1 MKKIKYILT
10 LILLFLSIF
19 IFASLSTNVYAYSE
33 QDRISAEVQ
42 EHIDNE
48 ELPSWHQIYKHYPYY
63 QVIYQ
68 KFCNSAE
75 GLAYF
80 ASITETHLREMFDW
94 YIGDTTEW
102 TEMLSKLHTDVRKLE
117 PNSTIGIYFD
127 GKFLN
132 LLWTSEYIPNDF
144 LNLNSITYKTS
155 KGTFTLTNHIMSNI
169 CSHCNGDEV
178 IELTEHIYIME
189 SEQHVVCQI
198 NKTPI
203 MVFHECDNEV
213 IRYGVDLEDVKNFT
227 IVSWEAEIDH
237 FETDMDPNNF
247 YTFSSVN
254 EEITFNLAEGIRF
267 GGNPFYEFRT
277 HMSVEITDCICQS
290 VWDLNF
296 GGYKHYVYFNT
307 DIDLEKIYRVDV
319 AYSLLADDEIWAAKL
334 ISGVKNQALR
344 KSLSEDKHRG
354 GFLNLSRYQGL
365 TIGDFSSNDN
375 DAKHYRYRL
384 MLNYDESNWDI
395 SEALVTS
402 ESDYKRV
409 DEFYALRIDF
419 LYEGEQLSAN
429 IKMDPIQGESMK
441 AYNRDLIL
449 STKDPIWKF
458 KEASFEAGDTVVD
471 IVDTIGDVAVDV
483 VDAGS
488 DIVEG
493 TGDVIG
499 NIVNGAK
506 EGISNIT
513 SNTSKLKNTFLI
525 IGGIAIGGVLLFFSF
540 KVIRFAK
547 DFLSKNKK

>member
-1 MKKIKYILT
+1 M
-10 LILLFLSIF
+10 LFRS
-19 IFASLSTNVYAYSE
+19 
-33 QDRISAEVQ
+33 
-42 EHIDNE
+42 
-48 ELPSWHQIYKHYPYY
+48 
-63 QVIYQ
+63 
-68 KFCNSAE
+68 
-75 GLAYF
+75 
-80 ASITETHLREMFDW
+80 
-94 YIGDTTEW
+94 
-102 TEMLSKLHTDVRKLE
+102 
-117 PNSTIGIYFD
+117 
-127 GKFLN
+127 
-132 LLWTSEYIPNDF
+132 
-144 LNLNSITYKTS
+144 
-155 KGTFTLTNHIMSNI
+155 
-169 CSHCNGDEV
+169 
-178 IELTEHIYIME
+178 
-189 SEQHVVCQI
+189 
-198 NKTPI
+198 
-203 MVFHECDNEV
+203 
-213 IRYGVDLEDVKNFT
+213 
-227 IVSWEAEIDH
+227 
-237 FETDMDPNNF
+237 
-247 YTFSSVN
+247 
-254 EEITFNLAEGIRF
+254 
-267 GGNPFYEFRT
+267 
-277 HMSVEITDCICQS
+277 
-290 VWDLNF
+290 
-296 GGYKHYVYFNT
+296 

-334 ISGVKNQALR
+334 ISGAKNQALR

-365 TIGDFSSNDN
+365 TTGDFTSNDN
-375 DAKHYRYRL
+375 NAKHYRYRL